1 MRNASMDPSKATP
14 SGPESWADCACL
26 HPSPLGNTNATERHF
41 LSPLW
46 FSLSIHDIGSF
57 IQKIQKKNWLLKN
70 YYSSKLSFGHV
81 GLLASKGQTTL
92 SVDSKPLGLLIA
104 LSPLFFFLL

>member
-14 SGPESWADCACL
+14 SGPYSWADRACL
-26 HPSPLGNTNATERHF
+26 HTAPLGNTNATARHF

-57 IQKIQKKNWLLKN
+57 IQKKKLAFEKLL
-70 YYSSKLSFGHV
+70 L
-81 GLLASKGQTTL
+81 
-92 SVDSKPLGLLIA
+92 
-104 LSPLFFFLL
+104 